1 MSTLPKP
8 QDSMLSDDDDCDDDD
23 MVSYCEECRLRRD
36 DVCDGAN
43 AMV

>member
-1 MSTLPKP
+1 
-8 QDSMLSDDDDCDDDD
+8 MLRAEDRGADDCDDD
-23 MVSYCEECRLRRD
+23 MISCCEECRVRRD